1 MFQILGHRLP
11 ALRFALRGVVRRP
24 GLSLLVVVLLGFGL
38 GATTAV
44 VDLVNL
50 LVWRPLPVERADEV
64 VKVYTAPAD
73 AWAPYLRTGYPDYLH
88 YRDGAK
94 SFEGLAALH
103 GFEVRVGRDG
113 SGALDGPLEGV
124 APRRAV
130 AVSGEFF
137 SVLGLR
143 PARGRLFA
151 PEDDRPGAD
160 PVAVLSHRAW
170 VRGGADPDV
179 VGSEIVLEGQPF
191 TVVGVGPPSFAS
203 TVAGLV
209 DDVYLPLAAAPL
221 VASGGEELLSARDRG
236 TFAILGR
243 LGPGQSRQTAAA
255 ELDVLARGLDA
266 AHPLDNDRSRRITVT
281 PAHLAHPLDRVRML
295 PTLRLFAGAVAVL
308 LLITCANVAL
318 LLLARSAERRR
329 EMALRLSLGA
339 GRGAL
344 LRQMLGESLLLALAG
359 GGLGLVVARAARYFL
374 HTFAGPELA
383 AEMRF
388 DHRVLGVALL
398 AALVVTLVFGLA
410 PAWSATRVDPAR
422 ALKESPRA
430 GRGLARG
437 RGLLVAAQV
446 ALAVVLLSTG
456 LLFAENLRRHLGADM
471 GFDEDGLWMAHV
483 DLSRVG
489 SAEERARLEER
500 WRGRVEALPGVE
512 SAALASR
519 VPPFFF
525 DVETPVRLPD
535 REDPVASTRTNIVSP
550 EFFPTLGVELRRGRL
565 FTAADGPE
573 SRPVVVVNERLAEA
587 LWPGEEAVGRVVR
600 MRGRPHDPGP
610 EYTVIGVVESV
621 SQHRARPGGEAILYY
636 AATQRPRP
644 FRQLVVRSD
653 LAPEA
658 LTDAVRRELQEIDA
672 DLVMTGAMTGAE
684 HRRVAF
690 VFERMQTQ
698 AVGVFAVLGF
708 FLAAVGIFGLLRH
721 AVSLRVREI
730 GVRKAL
736 GARRADVRRQVVGEG
751 VRLAAAGCV
760 AGLAVVLAGGR
771 LLESFLY
778 GVDPGSPWVLAAV
791 SAAVLFA
798 AVAASWL
805 PARRAAR
812 LEPAE
817 ALRHE

>member
-1 MFQILGHRLP
+1 MLSSLSLRR
-11 ALRFALRGVVRRP
+11 AVRFALRGVLRRP
-24 GLSLLVVVLLGFGL
+24 GLSFLVVVLLGFGL

-50 LVWRPLPVERADEV
+50 LVWRPLPVEGADEV
-64 VKVYTAPAD
+64 VKVYTAPED
-73 AWAPYLRTGYPDYLH
+73 AWTPYLYTGYPDFVH
-88 YRDGAK
+88 YRDAAE
-94 SFEGLAALH
+94 SFEGLAALY
-103 GFEVRVGRDG
+103 GFEVRAGRGNSGPFDG
-113 SGALDGPLEGV
+113 AAS
-124 APRRAV
+124 RRAV
-130 AVSGEFF
+130 AVSGDLF

-143 PARGRLFA
+143 PARGRLLT

-170 VRGGADPDV
+170 LRAGADPDV

-191 TVVGVGPPSFAS
+191 TVVGVGPPGFAG

-209 DDVYLPLAAAPL
+209 DDVYLPLAAAPR
-221 VASGGEELLSARDRG
+221 VATGGEKMLAARNRG
-236 TFAILGR
+236 AFEILGR
-243 LGPGQSRQTAAA
+243 LGPGESRETAAA

-266 AHPLDNDRSRRITVT
+266 AHPLDDDRPRRITVT

-308 LLITCANVAL
+308 LLITCVNVAL
-318 LLLARSAERRR
+318 LLLARSAERRQ

-344 LRQMLGESLLLALAG
+344 VRQMLGESLVLSLAG

-374 HTFAGPELA
+374 HSFAGPELA

-388 DHRVLGVALL
+388 DYRVLGVALL
-398 AALVVTLVFGLA
+398 AALVVTVVFGLV
-410 PAWSATRVDPAR
+410 PAWSATKVDPSQ

-430 GRGLARG
+430 GRGLSRG
-437 RGLLVAAQV
+437 RSLLVAAQV
-446 ALAVVLLSTG
+446 ALAVVLLSAG

-471 GFDEDGLWMAHV
+471 GFDDDDLWLAHL
-483 DLSRVG
+483 DLSRVD
-489 SAEERARLEER
+489 SAEESGRLQER
-500 WRGRVEALPGVE
+500 WRARVAALPGVE
-512 SAALASR
+512 AAALASR

-525 DVETPVRLPD
+525 DVETPVHVPGRD
-535 REDPVASTRTNIVSP
+535 DPVASTRTNIVSP
-550 EFFPTLGVELRRGRL
+550 EFFPTLGVELRAGRL

-573 SRPVVVVNERLAEA
+573 SRPVVVVNERLANA

-610 EYTVIGVVESV
+610 EHTVIGVVESV

-636 AATQRPRP
+636 AATQRRRP
-644 FRQLVVRSD
+644 SRQLVVRSE
-653 LAPEA
+653 LAPEV
-658 LTDAVRRELQEIDA
+658 LTDAARRELREIDP
-672 DLVMTGAMTGAE
+672 DLVMTSAMTAAE

-698 AVGVFAVLGF
+698 TVGIFAVLGF
-708 FLAAVGIFGLLRH
+708 LLAAVGIFGLLRH

-730 GVRKAL
+730 GIRKAL

-751 VRLAAAGCV
+751 LRLAAAGCV

-771 LLESFLY
+771 LLDRFLY
-778 GVDPGSPWVLAAV
+778 GVDPGSPWVLATV
-791 SAAVLFA
+791 VAAVLLA

-805 PARRAAR
+805 PALRAAG
-812 LEPAE
+812 LAPAD